1 MRFHHNLVLATVDAL
16 HNIFND
22 GKYADQAIQKILKR
36 DTRWGSR
43 DRGFIAETT
52 YDIVRYK
59 RLFTSIAKV
68 SEPFN
73 KQDLW
78 RLTSVWIVLKGH
90 DLPAWEEYF
99 NTPVRRI
106 KGGLDEVRN
115 NRKMRESIPDW
126 LDEMGVEELG
136 NIWEQEITALNEQA
150 PVVLRAN
157 TLKIDVAT
165 LKEKLIAEEILT
177 TTNERFPDALI
188 LNERANVFRTKLF
201 TDGFFEVQDAGSQLI
216 AAYLEPKPGERI
228 MDACAGAGGK
238 ALHLAAMMENKG
250 QIIATDIYQSKLNE
264 LKRRTRRAGVHN
276 VETRLIDSTKVIKKL
291 HNKMDA
297 ILIDAPC
304 SGLGVLRRNPDAKWK
319 LQPEFIENIK
329 ETQQEILQSYSKVVK
344 SGGRMVYATCSI
356 FPSENEMQVETFL
369 KSEAGTDFELEKSQ
383 TLYAHR
389 DGFDGFFMAR
399 MKKK

>member
-59 RLFTSIAKV
+59 RLFASIAKV

-157 TLKIDVAT
+157 TLKTDVAT

-177 TTNERFPDALI
+177 TTHERFPDALI

>member
-59 RLFTSIAKV
+59 RLFASIAKV

-106 KGGLDEVRN
+106 QGGLDEVRN

-157 TLKIDVAT
+157 TLKTDVAT

-177 TTNERFPDALI
+177 TTHERFPDALI

>member
-59 RLFTSIAKV
+59 RLFASIAKV

-157 TLKIDVAT
+157 TLKTDVAT